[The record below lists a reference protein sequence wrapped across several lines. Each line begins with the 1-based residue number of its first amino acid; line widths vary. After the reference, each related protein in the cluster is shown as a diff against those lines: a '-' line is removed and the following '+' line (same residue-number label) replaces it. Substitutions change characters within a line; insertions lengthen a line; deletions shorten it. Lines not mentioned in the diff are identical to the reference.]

1 MNWVI
6 FILIFGS
13 LVCRPNVRKETSN
26 NGNLRKLKENFLIAL
41 GLSLLFGMGWAV
53 GLLASSNLPPEVHTP
68 AEWIFTI
75 LNAFLGVYLFVLY
88 VLRSP
93 EARNL
98 WKRWLLCQSKRIDHS
113 RSSTRRTWTS
123 TLRSWGGT
131 LKRGTTKRAGK
142 RPSTLTHSIVSASA
156 NIYSP
161 NPSGVMPPIAS
172 SYAEPSYAMGVT
184 SPSLS
189 PVEIELL
196 RLEPDGQSH
205 NEELLQRA
213 TPFKTNLAYSTESV
227 VKTLAFDDNSSLL
240 GLNAP
245 SPTHSSSSLSHA
257 DADCYI
263 VENKEAGGPDYI
275 PLHEQ

>member
-1 MNWVI
+1 M
-6 FILIFGS
+6 
-13 LVCRPNVRKETSN
+13 KKTSN
-26 NGNLRKLKENFLIAL
+26 NEKLRKLKENFMVAL
-41 GLSLLFGMGWAV
+41 GLSLLFGMGWAI
-53 GLLASSNLPPEVHTP
+53 GLLASSDLPPEVHTP

-88 VLRSP
+88 VIRPP

-131 LKRGTTKRAGK
+131 LKRGTTKRSGK
-142 RPSTLTHSIVSASA
+142 RPSTLTHSIVSANA

-161 NPSGVMPPIAS
+161 NPSGVMSPMDS
-172 SYAEPSYAMGVT
+172 SYAEPSNVMGVT
-184 SPSLS
+184 SPSFS

-196 RLEPDGQSH
+196 QLEPDGQFH
-205 NEELLQRA
+205 KEEVLQPT
-213 TPFKTNLAYSTESV
+213 TPFKTNLTTSTESIV
-227 VKTLAFDDNSSLL
+227 ETMAFDDNFSLL
-240 GLNAP
+240 SFNDP
-245 SPTHSSSSLSHA
+245 SPAQSNLSLSHA

-263 VENKEAGGPDYI
+263 VENKEAGGPDCI
-275 PLHEQ
+275 PLHVQ

>member
-1 MNWVI
+1 M
-6 FILIFGS
+6 
-13 LVCRPNVRKETSN
+13 
-26 NGNLRKLKENFLIAL
+26 IAL
-41 GLSLLFGMGWAV
+41 GLSLLFGIGWAI

-88 VLRSP
+88 VLRCP
-93 EARNL
+93 DARNL

-131 LKRGTTKRAGK
+131 LKRGTMNRAGK

-161 NPSGVMPPIAS
+161 NPSGVMSPIDS
-172 SYAEPSYAMGVT
+172 SYAEPSYVMGVT
-184 SPSLS
+184 DPSFS

-196 RLEPDGQSH
+196 PLEPDRQFH
-205 NEELLQRA
+205 NEELMQQA
-213 TPFKTNLAYSTESV
+213 TPFKTNLATSTESIV
-227 VKTLAFDDNSSLL
+227 ETMVFGDSFSLL
-240 GLNAP
+240 SFNAP
-245 SPTHSSSSLSHA
+245 SPAHSNSSLSHA

-263 VENKEAGGPDYI
+263 VENKEADGSDCI
-275 PLHEQ
+275 PLHVQ